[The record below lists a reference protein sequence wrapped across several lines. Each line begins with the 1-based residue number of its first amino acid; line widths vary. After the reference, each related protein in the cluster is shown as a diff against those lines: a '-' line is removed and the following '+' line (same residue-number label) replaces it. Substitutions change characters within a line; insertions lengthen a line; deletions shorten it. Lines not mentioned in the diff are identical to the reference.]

1 MVNFLRTAMNLC
13 MKQKLLSFKILVS
26 LLMLMGVSA
35 NAYSESTAVTYKQK
49 SKTEISSTEGIAPEN
64 AVATFSTTYT
74 SNYNQ
79 LTAGNSMTYTFTGF
93 DGCTVTGITLS
104 MKSNSSK
111 GAGSLVAKIGETTI
125 ALIEDSKF
133 NTANWHGAWSTSYVD
148 IQPNVT
154 PTGVGKGE
162 NLVITI
168 AATTN
173 SLYCQS
179 VTLEY
184 EMPESYVEAPTLP
197 ETTNFAGTMTVEI
210 KNNAQESTIYYTTNG
225 DTPTKNSTVYS
236 EPFSISETTTVKA
249 IAIKGDYCSDIVST
263 VYTKVEEEALVDVS
277 FSINGNVST
286 KTISKGGEILD
297 TSLPE
302 VILPE
307 GINLKGWSKDKN
319 STDVETFPITNITDD
334 ITLYAVFARPASFQ
348 LVKDVEE
355 LTAGDKVI
363 IASTDYNVA
372 ISTTTMGNFAYKT
385 EVDIKEDILIPTAET
400 RVFTLG
406 KNGEFFTFESEG
418 QFLACPSDANRLT
431 MQNAD
436 NSKNSWTITITEGVV
451 KILNA
456 EFVDEKREIMYNSNN
471 GQQRF
476 AAYAGTMKPV
486 SIYEEVTTSEVLSTT
501 YTPVTISSIGY
512 ATMYLADAV
521 AMPASVEA
529 YIATGVNGNYLQM
542 EQVMGTLPAETG
554 VILKAAEGEYAF
566 IHSTEEAA
574 DVSDNLLEGTTVD
587 TYVAGP
593 AYVLA
598 NETKGV
604 GLYKATLNKDEA
616 GADGTT
622 HFKNN
627 ANKAY
632 LPASAV
638 ASNAPMFSFSRGGD
652 EEDTTGIE
660 YSSPLNSMPSTAI
673 YDLTGRRVE
682 KMEKGIYIVNG
693 KKVIR

>member
-1 MVNFLRTAMNLC
+1 
-13 MKQKLLSFKILVS
+13 MKQKLLSFKVLVS
-26 LLMLMGVSA
+26 LLTLIGVSA
-35 NAYSESTAVTYKQK
+35 NAYSESTAVTYKQT
-49 SKTEISSTEGIAPEN
+49 SKTAISLTAGTAPEN

-74 SNYNQ
+74 NNNYNQ
-79 LTAGNSMTYTFTGF
+79 LTANNSMTYTFTGF

-104 MKSNSSK
+104 MRSNSST
-111 GAGSLVAKIGETTI
+111 GAGSLVAKIWEKTI
-125 ALIEDSKF
+125 ASIEDSKF
-133 NTANWHGAWSTSYVD
+133 STANWHGAWSTSYVD

-249 IAIKGDYCSDIVST
+249 IAVKGDYCSDIVST

-286 KTISKGGEILD
+286 KTILKGGELLE

-307 GINLKGWSKDKN
+307 GINLKGWSKNKN

-334 ITLYAVFARPASFQ
+334 ITLYAVFARPAPFQ
-348 LVKDVEE
+348 LVTDVKE

-372 ISTTTMGNFAYKT
+372 ISTTTMGDYAYKT

-406 KNGEFFTFESEG
+406 KNEDIFTFEDDG
-418 QFLACPSDANRLT
+418 KYLAYPDLDNSDKNYLT
-431 MQNAD
+431 MQDAD
-436 NSKNSWTITITEGVV
+436 GSLDSWTITITEGVAV
-451 KILNA
+451 INNKKYTDRKI
-456 EFVDEKREIMYNSNN
+456 KYNSSYS
-471 GQQRF
+471 RF
-476 AAYAGTMKPV
+476 STYTDRSAQKPI
-486 SIYEEVTTSEVLSTT
+486 SIYKEATSEVLSTT

-521 AMPASVEA
+521 AMSASVEA

-566 IHSTEEAA
+566 IHSTEKAA
-574 DVSDNLLEGTTVD
+574 DLSRNLLKGTLTNEYID
-587 TYVAGP
+587 GAG
-593 AYVLA
+593 YVLSA
-598 NETKGV
+598 PEGVV
-604 GLYKATLNKDEA
+604 GLYAAKLTGGKFL
-616 GADGTT
+616 
-622 HFKNN
+622 NN

>member
-1 MVNFLRTAMNLC
+1 
-13 MKQKLLSFKILVS
+13 MKQKLLSFKVLVS
-26 LLMLMGVSA
+26 LLTLIGVSA
-35 NAYSESTAVTYKQK
+35 NAYSESTAVTYKQT
-49 SKTEISSTEGIAPEN
+49 SKTAISLTAGTAPEN
-64 AVATFSTTYT
+64 AVPTFSTTYT

-79 LTAGNSMTYTFTGF
+79 LTADNSMTYTFTGF

-104 MKSNSSK
+104 MKSNTSK

-125 ALIEDSKF
+125 ASIADSKF
-133 NTANWHGAWSTSYVD
+133 NTANWYGAWSTSYVN
-148 IQPNVT
+148 IEPEVT
-154 PTGVGKGE
+154 PIRVGKGE
-162 NLVITI
+162 NIVITI
-168 AATTN
+168 AATAN

-225 DTPTKNSTVYS
+225 DTPTENSTVYS
-236 EPFSISETTTVKA
+236 EPFSISETTTIKA
-249 IAIKGDYCSDIVST
+249 IAIKDGNSSEVAEAT
-263 VYTKVEEEALVDVS
+263 YTKVNEEALVDVS

-286 KTISKGGEILD
+286 KTISKGGELLE

-319 STDVETFPITNITDD
+319 SISVETFPITNITDD
-334 ITLYAVFARPASFQ
+334 ITLYAVFARPAPFQ
-348 LVKDVEE
+348 LVTDVEE
-355 LTAGDKVI
+355 LREGDNVI
-363 IASTDYNVA
+363 IVCPEKGRS
-372 ISTTTMGNFAYKT
+372 ISTATMEKFASYT
-385 EVDIKEDILIPTAET
+385 VVDIIGKSLIPTAET

-406 KNGEFFTFESEG
+406 NSDEYFTFENEG
-418 QFLACPSDANRLT
+418 QFLACPSDENQLA
-431 MQNAD
+431 MQKAD
-436 NSKNSWTITITEGVV
+436 GSEDSWTITIEEGVAV
-451 KILNA
+451 IKNKA
-456 EFVDEKREIMYNSNN
+456 YTKRSIQYNSSSP
-471 GQQRF
+471 RF
-476 AAYAGTMKPV
+476 ACYTSNQTDIA
-486 SIYEEVTTSEVLSTT
+486 IYKEATSEVVSTT
-501 YTPVTISSIGY
+501 YTPITISSIGY

-521 AMPASVEA
+521 AMPAGVEA
-529 YIATGVNGNYLQM
+529 YIATGVNGDYLQM
-542 EQVMGTLPAETG
+542 EQVMGKLPVKTG

-574 DVSDNLLEGTTVD
+574 DVSRNLLKGTLTNEYID
-587 TYVAGP
+587 GAG
-593 AYVLA
+593 YVLSA
-598 NETKGV
+598 PEGVV
-604 GLYKATLNKDEA
+604 GLYAAKLT
-616 GADGTT
+616 DGK
-622 HFKNN
+622 FLNN

>member
-1 MVNFLRTAMNLC
+1 
-13 MKQKLLSFKILVS
+13 MKQKLLSFKVLVS
-26 LLMLMGVSA
+26 LLTLIGVSA
-35 NAYSESTAVTYKQK
+35 NAYSESTAVTYKQT
-49 SKTEISSTEGIAPEN
+49 SKTEISLTAGTAPEN
-64 AVATFSTTYT
+64 AVATFSTTY
-74 SNYNQ
+74 SNLNQ
-79 LTAGNSMTYTFTGF
+79 LTAGSSMSYTFTGF
-93 DGCTVTGITLS
+93 DGYTITGITLS
-104 MKSNSSK
+104 MKSNKSA

-125 ALIEDSKF
+125 ALIADSKF
-133 NTANWHGAWSTSYVD
+133 NNVNWYGAWSTSYVD

-225 DTPTKNSTVYS
+225 DTPTKNSTMYS

-286 KTISKGGEILD
+286 KTISKGGELLE

-334 ITLYAVFARPASFQ
+334 ITLYAVFVRPASFR
-348 LVKDVEE
+348 LVTDVAE
-355 LTAGDKVI
+355 LTAGDRVI
-363 IASTDYNVA
+363 IACPKYNKA
-372 ISTTTMGNFAYKT
+372 ISTDEMIINDNACAVSTLVT
-385 EVDIKEDILIPTAET
+385 IEDNILIPTEVT

-406 KNGEFFTFESEG
+406 KNGEYFTFEENG
-418 QFLACPSDANRLT
+418 AYLACPEDGNRLT
-431 MQNAD
+431 MQTTE
-436 NSKNSWTITITEGVV
+436 NSEYSWTITIEEGTTVIAN
-451 KILNA
+451 KTYARSI
-456 EFVDEKREIMYNSNN
+456 KYNYSSP
-471 GQQRF
+471 RF
-476 AAYAGTMKPV
+476 ACYTSNQTDIA
-486 SIYEEVTTSEVLSTT
+486 IYEEATTSEVVSTT
-501 YTPVTISSIGY
+501 YTPITISSIGY

-521 AMPASVEA
+521 AMPAGVEA
-529 YIATGVNGNYLQM
+529 YIVTGVNGDYLQM

-574 DVSDNLLEGTTVD
+574 DVSRNLLKGTLTNED
-587 TYVAGP
+587 ITGAG
-593 AYVLA
+593 YVLSA
-598 NETKGV
+598 PEGKA
-604 GLYKATLNKDEA
+604 GLYAAELT
-616 GADGTT
+616 DGK
-622 HFKNN
+622 FLNN

-638 ASNAPMFSFSRGGD
+638 AAEQQSNGFRFDVDGTTSIKPMV
-652 EEDTTGIE
+652 EVQ
-660 YSSPLNSMPSTAI
+660 SSTII
-673 YDLTGRRVE
+673 YDLMGRRVE

-693 KKVIR
+693 KKVVIK

>member
-1 MVNFLRTAMNLC
+1 
-13 MKQKLLSFKILVS
+13 MKQKLLSFKVLVS
-26 LLMLMGVSA
+26 LLTLIGVSA
-35 NAYSESTAVTYKQK
+35 NAYSESTAVTYKQT
-49 SKTEISSTEGIAPEN
+49 SKTAISKTAGTAPEN

-74 SNYNQ
+74 NSNQ

-93 DGCTVTGITLS
+93 DGYTITGITLS
-104 MKSNSSK
+104 MKSNTSK

-125 ALIEDSKF
+125 ASIKDSNF

-154 PTGVGKGE
+154 PIGVGKGE

-168 AATTN
+168 AATIN

-225 DTPTKNSTVYS
+225 DTPTENSTVYS

-286 KTISKGGEILD
+286 KTISKGGELLE

-307 GINLKGWSKDKN
+307 GINLKGWSRDKN
-319 STDVETFPITNITDD
+319 SISVETFPITNITDD
-334 ITLYAVFARPASFQ
+334 ITLYAVFARPASFR
-348 LVKDVEE
+348 LVTDVNE
-355 LTAGDKVI
+355 LRTGDKVI

-372 ISTTTMGNFAYKT
+372 ISTTTMGNYAYKT

-406 KNGEFFTFESEG
+406 KNEDIFTFEDDG
-418 QFLACPSDANRLT
+418 KYLAYPINSDASKDNHLT
-431 MQNAD
+431 MLNAGSNLD
-436 NSKNSWTITITEGVV
+436 SWTITITEGVV

-456 EFVDEKREIMYNSNN
+456 AFVDKKREIMYNSTN

-476 AAYAGTMKPV
+476 ATYAGTMKPV

-501 YTPVTISSIGY
+501 YTPISISSIGY

-521 AMPASVEA
+521 AMPAGVEA
-529 YIATGVNGNYLQM
+529 YIATGVNGDYLQM
-542 EQVMGTLPAETG
+542 EQVKGTLPAETG

-566 IHSTEEAA
+566 IHSTEETA

-604 GLYKATLNKDEA
+604 GLYKATLNKDGA

>member
-1 MVNFLRTAMNLC
+1 
-13 MKQKLLSFKILVS
+13 MKQKLLLFLGCMLMVMGMRAEESVTLSFANADQRISQDTEQQTWKNGCITFINAKASSSTSVADYVNPVRLYQGSSISIKSESPMIMNKIVFLSNGTAKYKTALKESLEESGYEYTNSGNNYTVTLSPATASFEIEKLTAQARLVS
-26 LLMLMGVSA
+26 LTVYYVEGDGAPATPILTPSCSFL
-35 NAYSESTAVTYKQK
+35 ETQEVT
-49 SKTEISSTEGIAPEN
+49 IS
-64 AVATFSTTYT
+64 
-74 SNYNQ
+74 
-79 LTAGNSMTYTFTGF
+79 
-93 DGCTVTGITLS
+93 C
-104 MKSNSSK
+104 SSK
-111 GAGSLVAKIGETTI
+111 
-125 ALIEDSKF
+125 D
-133 NTANWHGAWSTSYVD
+133 
-148 IQPNVT
+148 
-154 PTGVGKGE
+154 
-162 NLVITI
+162 
-168 AATTN
+168 AT
-173 SLYCQS
+173 
-179 VTLEY
+179 V
-184 EMPESYVEAPTLP
+184 
-197 ETTNFAGTMTVEI
+197 
-210 KNNAQESTIYYTTNG
+210 YYTTDDSEFTTGNW
-225 DTPTKNSTVYS
+225 TKYENAFKV
-236 EPFSISETTTVKA
+236 SETTTVKA
-249 IAIKGDYCSDIVST
+249 IAIRGDNRSEIVSAT
-263 VYTKVEEEALVDVS
+263 YTKVSEDDYVNVS
-277 FSINGNVST
+277 FSINGEVDVDKNV
-286 KTISKGGEILD
+286 KILKEGELQES
-297 TSLPE
+297 SLPE
-302 VILPE
+302 ISFPN
-307 GINLKGWSKDKN
+307 GISLKGWSKDKN

-334 ITLYAVFARPASFQ
+334 ITLYAVFVRPASFR
-348 LVKDVEE
+348 LVTDVAE

-363 IASTDYNVA
+363 IACPEKDRS
-372 ISTTTMGNFAYKT
+372 ISTATMEKFASYT
-385 EVDIKEDILIPTAET
+385 VVDIIGKSLIPTAET

-406 KNGEFFTFESEG
+406 NNDEYFTFENEG
-418 QFLACPSDANRLT
+418 QFLACPSDANQLA
-431 MQNAD
+431 MQEAD
-436 NSKNSWTITITEGVV
+436 GSEDSWTITINEEGVAV
-451 KILNA
+451 IKNKA
-456 EFVDEKREIMYNSNN
+456 YTKRSIQYNSSSP
-471 GQQRF
+471 RF
-476 AAYAGTMKPV
+476 ACYESVQK
-486 SIYEEVTTSEVLSTT
+486 SIAIYKEATSEVLSTA
-501 YTPVTISSIGY
+501 YTPITISSIGY

-521 AMPASVEA
+521 AMPAGVEA
-529 YIATGVNGNYLQM
+529 YIATGVNGDYLQM

>member
-1 MVNFLRTAMNLC
+1 MV
-13 MKQKLLSFKILVS
+13 
-26 LLMLMGVSA
+26 MGMRAEEYSYTFEKTQFSA
-35 NAYSESTAVTYKQK
+35 NGTKVLGNVGWTLDGNGGYWGYDGTKGQQFGSGNKPYKEMTLSTSGIPGTITKIVINTSGASDIKGTATIKVGETEFGKITLT
-49 SKTEISSTEGIAPEN
+49 KT
-64 AVATFSTTYT
+64 ATK
-74 SNYNQ
+74 
-79 LTAGNSMTYTFTGF
+79 YTFEGSAKGEVVISYTQ
-93 DGCTVTGITLS
+93 T
-104 MKSNSSK
+104 SSK
-111 GAGSLVAKIGETTI
+111 AIYIKSI
-125 ALIEDSKF
+125 AI
-133 NTANWHGAWSTSYVD
+133 TYV
-148 IQPNVT
+148 T
-154 PTGVGKGE
+154 
-162 NLVITI
+162 
-168 AATTN
+168 
-173 SLYCQS
+173 
-179 VTLEY
+179 
-184 EMPESYVEAPTLP
+184 ESYVAAPGLP
-197 ETTNFAGTMTVEI
+197 ESCNFTESEKSIEIINNDSEATV
-210 KNNAQESTIYYTTNG
+210 YYTTDG
-225 DTPTKNSTVYS
+225 DTPTKNSAVYS

-249 IAIKGDYCSDIVST
+249 IAIRGNYCSEIVSAT
-263 VYTKVEEEALVDVS
+263 YTKVSEEDYVNVS
-277 FSINGNVST
+277 FSINGEVDVNNDV
-286 KTISKGGEILD
+286 KILKEVELQES
-297 TSLPE
+297 SLPE
-302 VILPE
+302 ISFPN
-307 GINLKGWSKDKN
+307 GISLKGWSKDKN

-334 ITLYAVFARPASFQ
+334 ITLYAVFVRPASFR
-348 LVKDVEE
+348 LVTDVAE

-363 IASTDYNVA
+363 IACPEFCKA
-372 ISTTTMGNFAYKT
+372 ISTDEMIINGNACAQST
-385 EVDIKEDILIPTAET
+385 LVTIEGSGNILSPTKMT
-400 RVFTLG
+400 RIFTLG
-406 KNGEFFTFESEG
+406 KNDDDFTFKENDKY
-418 QFLACPSDANRLT
+418 LACPEDNNRLA
-431 MQNAD
+431 MQEAD
-436 NSKNSWTITITEGVV
+436 GSEDSWTIIIKEEGVAV
-451 KILNA
+451 INNK
-456 EFVDEKREIMYNSNN
+456 VYTKRSIQYNSSSP
-471 GQQRF
+471 RF
-476 AAYAGTMKPV
+476 ACYESVQK
-486 SIYEEVTTSEVLSTT
+486 SIAIYKEATSEVLSTT

-521 AMPASVEA
+521 AMPAGVEA
-529 YIATGVNGNYLQM
+529 YIATGVNGDYLQM

-566 IHSTEEAA
+566 IHLTEKAA

>member
-1 MVNFLRTAMNLC
+1 
-13 MKQKLLSFKILVS
+13 MKQKLLSFKVLVS
-26 LLMLMGVSA
+26 LLTLIGVSA
-35 NAYSESTAVTYKQK
+35 NAYSESTAVTYKQT
-49 SKTEISSTEGIAPEN
+49 SKTAISLTAGTAPEN
-64 AVATFSTTYT
+64 AVPTFSTTYT

-104 MKSNSSK
+104 MKSNTRQ
-111 GAGSLVAKIGETTI
+111 GAGSLIAKIGETTI
-125 ALIEDSKF
+125 ASIKDSNF
-133 NTANWHGAWSTSYVD
+133 NTTNWHGAWSTSYVD

-154 PTGVGKGE
+154 PIGVGKGE
-162 NLVITI
+162 NLVIAI

-486 SIYEEVTTSEVLSTT
+486 SIYEKVTTSEVLSTT

-566 IHSTEEAA
+566 IHSTEEAV

>member
-1 MVNFLRTAMNLC
+1 

-26 LLMLMGVSA
+26 LLTLMGVSA

-111 GAGSLVAKIGETTI
+111 GAGSLVAKIGETII
-125 ALIEDSKF
+125 ASIADSKF

-286 KTISKGGEILD
+286 KTISKGGELLE

-319 STDVETFPITNITDD
+319 STDVETFPITNITDA

-348 LVKDVEE
+348 LVTDVEE
-355 LTAGDKVI
+355 LTVGDKVI

-372 ISTTTMGNFAYKT
+372 ISTTTMGNYAYKT

-436 NSKNSWTITITEGVV
+436 NSKDSWTITITEGVV

-501 YTPVTISSIGY
+501 YTPITISSIGY

-529 YIATGVNGNYLQM
+529 YIATGVNGDYLQM

-574 DVSDNLLEGTTVD
+574 DVSGNLLKGTLTNED
-587 TYVAGP
+587 ITGAG
-593 AYVLA
+593 YVLSA
-598 NETKGV
+598 PEGVV
-604 GLYKATLNKDEA
+604 GLYAAKLT
-616 GADGTT
+616 DGK
-622 HFKNN
+622 FLNN

-638 ASNAPMFSFSRGGD
+638 ASNAPMFSFSRGGE

>member
-1 MVNFLRTAMNLC
+1 

-26 LLMLMGVSA
+26 LLTLMGVSA
-35 NAYSESTAVTYKQK
+35 NAYSESKVVTYKQE
-49 SKTEISSTEGIAPEN
+49 SKTEISLTEGIAPEN

-74 SNYNQ
+74 NYNQ
-79 LTAGNSMTYTFTGF
+79 LTEGNSMTYTFTGF

-104 MKSNSSK
+104 MKSNKSA

-154 PTGVGKGE
+154 STGVGKGE

-277 FSINGNVST
+277 FSINGNVNT
-286 KTISKGGEILD
+286 KTILKGGELLE

-334 ITLYAVFARPASFQ
+334 ITLYAVFVRPASFR
-348 LVKDVEE
+348 LVTDVEE

-363 IASTDYNVA
+363 IASTYYNVA
-372 ISTTTMGNFAYKT
+372 ISTTTMGNYAYKT

-418 QFLACPSDANRLT
+418 QFLACPSDENRLT

-486 SIYEEVTTSEVLSTT
+486 SIYEEITTSEVLSTT

-529 YIATGVNGNYLQM
+529 YIATGVNGDYLQM
-542 EQVMGTLPAETG
+542 EQVMGTLSAETG

-574 DVSDNLLEGTTVD
+574 DVSDNLLKGTLTNED
-587 TYVAGP
+587 ITGAG
-593 AYVLA
+593 YVLSA
-598 NETKGV
+598 PEGVV
-604 GLYKATLNKDEA
+604 GLYAAKLT
-616 GADGTT
+616 DGK
-622 HFKNN
+622 FLNN

>member
-1 MVNFLRTAMNLC
+1 MVMGMRAEDYSYTFKAKQFTANGTKVLNNVEWTLDGNGGYWGYDGTKGQQFGSGSKPYKKMT
-13 MKQKLLSFKILVS
+13 LSTSGIPGTITKIVINTSGASSIKGTATIKVGGTIFGEIITLT
-26 LLMLMGVSA
+26 
-35 NAYSESTAVTYKQK
+35 STATEYTFEGSAEGNV
-49 SKTEISSTEGIAPEN
+49 EIS
-64 AVATFSTTYT
+64 YT
-74 SNYNQ
+74 Q
-79 LTAGNSMTYTFTGF
+79 T
-93 DGCTVTGITLS
+93 
-104 MKSNSSK
+104 SSK
-111 GAGSLVAKIGETTI
+111 AIYIKSI
-125 ALIEDSKF
+125 AI
-133 NTANWHGAWSTSYVD
+133 TYV
-148 IQPNVT
+148 T
-154 PTGVGKGE
+154 
-162 NLVITI
+162 
-168 AATTN
+168 
-173 SLYCQS
+173 
-179 VTLEY
+179 
-184 EMPESYVEAPTLP
+184 ESYVAAPGLP
-197 ETTNFAGTMTVEI
+197 ESCNFTESEKSIKIINNDSKATV
-210 KNNAQESTIYYTTNG
+210 YYTTDG
-225 DTPTKNSTVYS
+225 DTPTKNSAVYS

-249 IAIKGDYCSDIVST
+249 IAIRGNDCSEIVSAT
-263 VYTKVEEEALVDVS
+263 YTKVSEDDYVNVS
-277 FSINGNVST
+277 FSINGEVDVNTNV
-286 KTISKGGEILD
+286 KILKEEGELQES
-297 TSLPE
+297 SLPM
-302 VILPE
+302 ISLPN
-307 GINLKGWSKDKN
+307 GISLKGWSKDKN

-334 ITLYAVFARPASFQ
+334 ITLYAVFVRPASFR
-348 LVKDVEE
+348 LVTDVAE
-355 LTAGDKVI
+355 LRADDKVI

-372 ISTTTMGNFAYKT
+372 ISTATMGNYAYKT

-406 KNGEFFTFESEG
+406 KNEDIFTFEDDG
-418 QFLACPSDANRLT
+418 KHLAYPIKSDASEDNHLT

-436 NSKNSWTITITEGVV
+436 GNLDSWTITITEGVAV
-451 KILNA
+451 INNKKYTDRKI
-456 EFVDEKREIMYNSNN
+456 KYNSSTSSS
-471 GQQRF
+471 RF
-476 AAYAGTMKPV
+476 STYTDRSAQKP
-486 SIYEEVTTSEVLSTT
+486 IYIYKEATSEVVSTT
-501 YTPVTISSIGY
+501 YTPISISSIGY

-521 AMPASVEA
+521 AMPAGVEA
-529 YIATGVNGNYLQM
+529 YIATGVNGDYLQM

-574 DVSDNLLEGTTVD
+574 DVSGNLLEGTTVD

-616 GADGTT
+616 GADGKT

>member
-1 MVNFLRTAMNLC
+1 

-372 ISTTTMGNFAYKT
+372 ISTTTRKT
-385 EVDIKEDILIPTAET
+385 SLSP
-400 RVFTLG
+400 
-406 KNGEFFTFESEG
+406 
-418 QFLACPSDANRLT
+418 RL
-431 MQNAD
+431 
-436 NSKNSWTITITEGVV
+436 KLVC
-451 KILNA
+451 
-456 EFVDEKREIMYNSNN
+456 
-471 GQQRF
+471 
-476 AAYAGTMKPV
+476 
-486 SIYEEVTTSEVLSTT
+486 
-501 YTPVTISSIGY
+501 
-512 ATMYLADAV
+512 
-521 AMPASVEA
+521 
-529 YIATGVNGNYLQM
+529 
-542 EQVMGTLPAETG
+542 
-554 VILKAAEGEYAF
+554 
-566 IHSTEEAA
+566 
-574 DVSDNLLEGTTVD
+574 
-587 TYVAGP
+587 
-593 AYVLA
+593 
-598 NETKGV
+598 
-604 GLYKATLNKDEA
+604 
-616 GADGTT
+616 
-622 HFKNN
+622 
-627 ANKAY
+627 
-632 LPASAV
+632 
-638 ASNAPMFSFSRGGD
+638 
-652 EEDTTGIE
+652 
-660 YSSPLNSMPSTAI
+660 SP
-673 YDLTGRRVE
+673 
-682 KMEKGIYIVNG
+682 
-693 KKVIR
+693 